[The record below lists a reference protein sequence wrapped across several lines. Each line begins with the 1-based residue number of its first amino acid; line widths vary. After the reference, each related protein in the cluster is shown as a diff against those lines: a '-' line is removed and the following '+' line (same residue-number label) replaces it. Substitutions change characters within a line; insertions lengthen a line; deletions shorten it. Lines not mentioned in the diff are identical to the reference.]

1 MGEGHDCGCGGD
13 CRCGHGE
20 SNAHHDRA
28 EPHDG
33 HSDHGSSCGC
43 GTDAEASSS
52 CGFTSG
58 DRTEIEE
65 AKAEPPDPQLDP
77 TKSPG
82 FGVEYDSLADI
93 EVSRDVTIGEMDP
106 ADLTAAD
113 TDPVADVETERLL
126 ATLVDG
132 TRKERQRAAL
142 ALGER
147 EPREGVVTA
156 LATVAR
162 TADDDDV
169 RQFSVEALGKL
180 GGDEAAATAA
190 TLASDDPD
198 PWVRSEA
205 VVTMDRLDRDD
216 QRDSIEAALSDDHHA
231 VRRNALISE
240 FKRRG
245 EGARDDLLDATNDPS
260 ERVREFAAH
269 MLAGVDDGAVRETLR
284 ELAVEDP
291 SDVVRATAENA
302 LDTDPD
308 RFRRQFT
315 GPTAEGETL
324 LPGEDLLNRIPDL

>member
-1 MGEGHDCGCGGD
+1 MGRDDCGCGDDCDCSHGRSGHAHGADAGD
-13 CRCGHGE
+13 SE
-20 SNAHHDRA
+20 
-28 EPHDG
+28 
-33 HSDHGSSCGC
+33 SSCGC
-43 GTDAEASSS
+43 ESERGESDA
-52 CGFTSG
+52 CGFTGG
-58 DRTEIEE
+58 DRDEIEA

-77 TKSPG
+77 TRSPG
-82 FGVEYDSLADI
+82 FGVEYDSLSDI

-113 TDPVADVETERLL
+113 TDPVADATTERLL

-132 TRKERQRAAL
+132 SRKDRQRAAL
-142 ALGER
+142 ALAER
-147 EPREGVVTA
+147 DPREGVVTA

-180 GGDEAAATAA
+180 GGDEAAAAA
-190 TLASDDPD
+190 AALAADDPD
-198 PWVRSEA
+198 PWVRAEA

-216 QRDSIEAALSDDHHA
+216 QRDAIDAALSDDHHA
-231 VRRNALISE
+231 VRRNALISA

-245 EGARDDLLDATNDPS
+245 EDARDDLLAATDDPS

-269 MLAGVDDGAVRETLR
+269 MLAGIDGETARRRLR
-284 ELAVEDP
+284 ELAADDP
-291 SDVVRATAENA
+291 SDVVRVTAENA
-302 LDTDPD
+302 LDADPD

-324 LPGEDLLNRIPDL
+324 LPGEDLLNRVPDL